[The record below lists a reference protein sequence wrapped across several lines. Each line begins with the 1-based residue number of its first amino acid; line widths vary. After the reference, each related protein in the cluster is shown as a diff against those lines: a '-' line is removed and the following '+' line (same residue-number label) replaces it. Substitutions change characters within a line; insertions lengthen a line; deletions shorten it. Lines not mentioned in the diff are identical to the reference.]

1 MFRFSWNLNNFHL
14 NVWKWNQ
21 NCVSWCLGFA
31 RIQSKREEQF
41 HKCLGEF
48 RLLYS
53 WELERANLRKREKP
67 LPTWKS
73 KFKEKRKNL
82 FQLERVNL
90 RKREKPLPT
99 WKLEIVNLIK
109 RENPLPAWNSKFKKK
124 RENLF
129 QLSLFPFSS
138 PAPRAAAWPAFKLQI
153 LTLGYCV
160 TAGWIKN
167 EVVQLKKRK
176 KEWG

>member
-1 MFRFSWNLNNFHL
+1 MFRFSWNTNNFHL

-21 NCVSWCLGFA
+21 NCVSWCFA

-53 WELERANLRKREKP
+53 WELER
-67 LPTWKS
+67 
-73 KFKEKRKNL
+73 
-82 FQLERVNL
+82 VNL

-99 WKLEIVNLIK
+99 WKREIVNLIK
-109 RENPLPAWNSKFKKK
+109 REKPLPAWNSKFKKK
-124 RENLF
+124 WENLF
-129 QLSLFPFSS
+129 ELPLFPISS

-160 TAGWIKN
+160 TAGWIEN